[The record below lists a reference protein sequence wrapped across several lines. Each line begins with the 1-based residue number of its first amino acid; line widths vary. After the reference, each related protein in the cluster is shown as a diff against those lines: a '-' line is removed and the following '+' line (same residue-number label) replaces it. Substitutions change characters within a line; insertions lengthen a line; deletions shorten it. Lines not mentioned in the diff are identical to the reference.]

1 MAVVVEALAFAGAFF
16 NWYNTSRKVPV
27 TLRGL
32 VRFLFFCVIIVL
44 VLRIA
49 FIGRRRPF
57 CGRFFILQ
65 KNKISLS
72 KALTIYSICTIMYIE
87 SERGIAMTNAQTK
100 ATKKWNKNNREHRN
114 YLSKRSSARS
124 FIRNHATMN
133 DLNELEEII
142 KEKKEE
148 LEMITEKQLQKALED
163 NFENFKDD
171 MAFEEYADMLDFWV
185 DKDGDILVEERGME
199 PVDGVKKV
207 GYVDNGE
214 VYVY

>member
-1 MAVVVEALAFAGAFF
+1 MD
-16 NWYNTSRKVPV
+16 
-27 TLRGL
+27 
-32 VRFLFFCVIIVL
+32 
-44 VLRIA
+44 
-49 FIGRRRPF
+49 
-57 CGRFFILQ
+57 
-65 KNKISLS
+65 
-72 KALTIYSICTIMYIE
+72 
-87 SERGIAMTNAQTK
+87 AQTK
-100 ATKKWNKNNREHRN
+100 ATKKWNEQNREHRN

-148 LEMITEKQLQKALED
+148 LEMITEKQLQKALKD

-171 MAFEEYADMLDFWV
+171 MTFEEYAEMLDFWV

-199 PVDGVKKV
+199 PVEGVKKV

>member
-1 MAVVVEALAFAGAFF
+1 MD
-16 NWYNTSRKVPV
+16 
-27 TLRGL
+27 
-32 VRFLFFCVIIVL
+32 
-44 VLRIA
+44 
-49 FIGRRRPF
+49 
-57 CGRFFILQ
+57 
-65 KNKISLS
+65 
-72 KALTIYSICTIMYIE
+72 
-87 SERGIAMTNAQTK
+87 AQTK
-100 ATKKWNKNNREHRN
+100 ATKKWNEQNREHRN

-124 FIRNHATMN
+124 FIRNHATVD
-133 DLNELEEII
+133 DLNELEELI
-142 KEKKEE
+142 KEKKEVSK
-148 LEMITEKQLQKALED
+148 MITEKQLQKALED

>member
-1 MAVVVEALAFAGAFF
+1 
-16 NWYNTSRKVPV
+16 
-27 TLRGL
+27 
-32 VRFLFFCVIIVL
+32 
-44 VLRIA
+44 
-49 FIGRRRPF
+49 
-57 CGRFFILQ
+57 
-65 KNKISLS
+65 
-72 KALTIYSICTIMYIE
+72 MYIE
-87 SERGIAMTNAQTK
+87 SKRGIAMTNAQTK

-148 LEMITEKQLQKALED
+148 LEMITEKQLQKALEE
-163 NFENFKDD
+163 NFENFKED
-171 MAFEEYADMLDFWV
+171 MTFEEYADMLDFWV

-199 PVDGVKKV
+199 PVEGVKKV

>member
-1 MAVVVEALAFAGAFF
+1 
-16 NWYNTSRKVPV
+16 
-27 TLRGL
+27 
-32 VRFLFFCVIIVL
+32 
-44 VLRIA
+44 
-49 FIGRRRPF
+49 
-57 CGRFFILQ
+57 
-65 KNKISLS
+65 
-72 KALTIYSICTIMYIE
+72 
-87 SERGIAMTNAQTK
+87 MTNAQTK

-133 DLNELEEII
+133 DLNELEEIV

-148 LEMITEKQLQKALED
+148 LEMITEKHLQKALEE
-163 NFENFKDD
+163 NFENFKED
-171 MAFEEYADMLDFWV
+171 MTFEEYADMLDFWV

>member
-1 MAVVVEALAFAGAFF
+1 
-16 NWYNTSRKVPV
+16 
-27 TLRGL
+27 
-32 VRFLFFCVIIVL
+32 
-44 VLRIA
+44 
-49 FIGRRRPF
+49 
-57 CGRFFILQ
+57 
-65 KNKISLS
+65 
-72 KALTIYSICTIMYIE
+72 
-87 SERGIAMTNAQTK
+87 MTNAQTK

-148 LEMITEKQLQKALED
+148 LEMITEKHLQKALED